1 MERIFGVYAS
11 RPFNPSIRFAGG
23 TGKTCINNVHA
34 RLLCLKLLIPPLVS
48 GGRREQIPRETPGT
62 FPEEGQNPMTKA
74 TRLRASA
81 LAIGAVLA
89 ASIST
94 MAEAKTLTISWW
106 GYNGDKLSANIVEPF
121 KKICGCDIVFETGN
135 NADRLNKLKLRG
147 GKGVDVI
154 YLTDSYSQIGIA
166 EGLFQKMDAA
176 KLTNLADLYD
186 LAKDPQGGYGPAYT
200 IGRVG
205 IVYDAAKVNPAIS
218 SWNDLWREDLKSA
231 ITLPG
236 ITTTAGPMVVL
247 QAAKH
252 AGVDAFSDTDK
263 AFAAIEALKPNVA
276 KNYNTG
282 SELVNLISTGEAK
295 VAIAQDFTLVSM
307 KAAVPTMTWASLSDG
322 DIATLNTVNI
332 PSGSENVEL
341 AHQFINFILSKD
353 VQQLE
358 AEQGVDAPVS
368 TKVSL
373 TPEQAKIWTYGAD
386 MIAKLNRLDYVKL
399 NEAKTDWIDSWN
411 EIFSK

>member
-1 MERIFGVYAS
+1 
-11 RPFNPSIRFAGG
+11 
-23 TGKTCINNVHA
+23 
-34 RLLCLKLLIPPLVS
+34 
-48 GGRREQIPRETPGT
+48 
-62 FPEEGQNPMTKA
+62 MTKA

-106 GYNGDKLSANIVEPF
+106 GYNGDKLNANIVEPF

-166 EGLFQKMDAA
+166 EGLFQKVDAA

-218 SWNDLWREDLKSA
+218 SWNDLWRQDLKSA
-231 ITLPG
+231 VTLPG

-353 VQQLE
+353 VQQIE

-399 NEAKTDWIDSWN
+399 NEAKTDWIDGWN